1 MMQWMGMIGASEVDE
16 IIPGEAASAGLR
28 RKMNKRIRLSFLVL
42 IVLQGIYSAEEYIFR
57 FYERFPPMRVLYEN
71 APHLAKPAFALSN
84 CLLVLI
90 GFVSFYYWVRPAR
103 KGARTVV
110 WLWIIIESFNVIAHL
125 LWAVLIGGYN
135 PGLVTGI
142 MFVPVLAYLGY
153 LMWRVPSYGAAEL
166 LIVADR
172 L

>member
-1 MMQWMGMIGASEVDE
+1 
-16 IIPGEAASAGLR
+16 
-28 RKMNKRIRLSFLVL
+28 MNKEIRITFPAL
-42 IVLQGIYSAEEYIFR
+42 IILQAIHSAEEYIFG

-71 APHLAKPAFALSN
+71 APQLAKPAFALAN

-125 LWAVLIGGYN
+125 LWAFLIGGYN

-142 MFVPVLAYLGY
+142 MFVPLLAYLSY
-153 LMWRVPSYGAAEL
+153 LMWRVPSCGVAERV
-166 LIVADR
+166 IVADR